1 MIDDL
6 LGELFGEAV
15 FGRLSRSRRAQL
27 LARLFF
33 GLLGALLGLIG
44 AWHFTVGRRDVT
56 NPVMQTS
63 IIAIFLFLACFS
75 LFNVALGRRWRWPGI
90 CFALSLVG
98 LFAARILLVP

>member
-15 FGRLSRSRRAQL
+15 FGRSSRSRRAQL

-33 GLLGALLGLIG
+33 GVLGALPGFIG
-44 AWHFTVGRRDVT
+44 AVHFTVNRPEVT

-63 IIAIFLFLACFS
+63 MIAVFLFLACFS
-75 LFNVALGRRWRWPGI
+75 LFNVALGRRW
-90 CFALSLVG
+90 
-98 LFAARILLVP
+98 

>member
-1 MIDDL
+1 MTDDL

-44 AWHFTVGRRDVT
+44 AWHFTVGRREVT
-56 NPVMQTS
+56 NPVIQTS
-63 IIAIFLFLACFS
+63 MIAIFLFLACFS

-90 CFALSLVG
+90 CFALSFVG
-98 LFAARILLVP
+98 LFAARILLGP

>member
-33 GLLGALLGLIG
+33 GALGALLGSAL
-44 AWHFTVGRRDVT
+44 HFTVGRRDVT
-56 NPVMQTS
+56 NPVMQAS
-63 IIAIFLFLACFS
+63 MIAVFLFLACFS
-75 LFNVALGRRWRWPGI
+75 LFNVALGRRWRWPGV
-90 CFALSLVG
+90 CFALSFVG
-98 LFAARILLVP
+98 LFAARILFGP